1 MSVTVAAGP
10 VPCFGGV
17 PGYLVRYPPATSPA
31 IREAEGVIVDAMLA
45 AGAGI
50 SGISG
55 VAGGLGSAGVVVRRA
70 EPGDR
75 AALEAMFQ
83 RCSPQTVYRRFHG
96 HLRAFP
102 APFLDEA
109 IAGVPKHFALVACC
123 GTRVVAMA
131 NLAGVANCCLA
142 GPGADRGTDCG
153 GGDAS
158 AHAGACTAELGILVE
173 DVFQRRGLGRLLLA
187 AVAAH
192 ARELGLTTI
201 QAQVLMEQDWMLKL
215 LEELGRSKSTFQ
227 RGVREVTLH
236 LSPERAGLDGYG
248 AC

>member
-1 MSVTVAAGP
+1 
-10 VPCFGGV
+10 
-17 PGYLVRYPPATSPA
+17 
-31 IREAEGVIVDAMLA
+31 VIVDATLLA
-45 AGAGI
+45 GGTLSGVPGFAGAADI
-50 SGISG
+50 
-55 VAGGLGSAGVVVRRA
+55 VVRQA

-102 APFLDEA
+102 AAFLNEA
-109 IAGVPKHFALVACC
+109 VAGVPKHFALVACC

-131 NLAGVANCCLA
+131 SLVGVADCCLA
-142 GPGADRGTDCG
+142 GPGADRGTDYDADQG
-153 GGDAS
+153 AS

-187 AVAAH
+187 GLAAH
-192 ARELGLTTI
+192 ARELGLATI

-215 LEELGRSKSTFQ
+215 LGEFGRCKSTFQ

-236 LSPERAGLDGYG
+236 LSPEGPGRDGHG
-248 AC
+248 TS